1 MGCNAQNHRADCN
14 CGFGGDTGGG
24 GLGRFTIGPAAP
36 VTGLWKV
43 SDHSNYDSYVNP
55 NARCPVCSDGV
66 FFYQSPNGGRVFFD
80 ELGPPWPKHP
90 CTDTSYWRRST
101 IPPDPPLFHRRAT
114 KAPLPNPN
122 QWQPLTS
129 NRFVRGSHL
138 LLHVDASDSGLPA
151 TYLHV
156 RPGPFDSGPA
166 YWRRYSRDLSRI
178 ELSTIVLSQDGTL
191 KDHREVVAAWLGADD
206 SALRLAIDI
215 TPSADDY
222 NLLGWGLSFYW
233 APKTHIALHPR
244 QRLVTEWG
252 LREASIIDWLDHPA
266 VDLFAARAYFEK
278 AAEGNSW
285 EGMTNLGVMLRDGIG
300 GPADQARAARLLERA
315 AEALDPIP
323 IHQLSKCYRDGVGVE
338 VDPQHAAY
346 LSELAKVREDE
357 LRDELWR
364 TVDGWASKTRGAT

>member
-1 MGCNAQNHRADCN
+1 M
-14 CGFGGDTGGG
+14 
-24 GLGRFTIGPAAP
+24 
-36 VTGLWKV
+36 
-43 SDHSNYDSYVNP
+43 
-55 NARCPVCSDGV
+55 
-66 FFYQSPNGGRVFFD
+66 
-80 ELGPPWPKHP
+80 
-90 CTDTSYWRRST
+90 
-101 IPPDPPLFHRRAT
+101 
-114 KAPLPNPN
+114 
-122 QWQPLTS
+122 
-129 NRFVRGSHL
+129 
-138 LLHVDASDSGLPA
+138 
-151 TYLHV
+151 
-156 RPGPFDSGPA
+156 
-166 YWRRYSRDLSRI
+166 
-178 ELSTIVLSQDGTL
+178 
-191 KDHREVVAAWLGADD
+191 
-206 SALRLAIDI
+206 AIDI